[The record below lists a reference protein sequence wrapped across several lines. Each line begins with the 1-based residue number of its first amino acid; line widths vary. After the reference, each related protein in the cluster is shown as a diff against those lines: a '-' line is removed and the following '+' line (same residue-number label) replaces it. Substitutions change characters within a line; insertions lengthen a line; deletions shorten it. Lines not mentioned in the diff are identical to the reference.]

1 MAQTQIRGDTQ
12 IIAASILNAQIGTAA
27 AIATSKLSEGADFLQ
42 RDGSVA
48 FTADQPLGSH
58 KLTGLAEPVASSDA
72 ATKGYVDA
80 KAQGLDIKE
89 SCRMASTANL
99 AATYSGT
106 PNFTLT
112 AVTEGALVIDGVNA
126 AVDDRVLVKNQTTG
140 TQNGVYTVTTVGD
153 VGTSFVLTRAGDFD
167 SSAEITAGAF
177 SFVTEGT
184 VNADMGFTVSTN
196 DPITLDT
203 TAIAFTQFSGLG
215 QITAGTGL
223 TKTGNTINAIG
234 GNGITANADDL
245 AVDVDGSTLTVAAAG
260 LKVSSA
266 GITATEL
273 NTSVAGNGLTGG
285 GGSVLAVGAGNGIS
299 VAADSVT
306 VNLDAATLTVGAG
319 GLKVSSAGITATEL
333 NTSVAGNGL
342 TGGGGTAL
350 AVGAGNGISAA
361 ADTISVAAD
370 ATGGA
375 NLAKAINVS
384 ANGVA
389 VKVDASTINGNG
401 TNQLYVPAAGITAT
415 QLNASVAGA
424 GLTGGAGTALAV
436 GAGNGISVAA
446 DSVTIALDGATL
458 TVGAGGLKVTAAG
471 ITATELNTAVAGNG
485 LTGGAGTALAVGA
498 GSGMT
503 VAADAINVIGGNGI
517 TANANDIAVDPD
529 GTSITVAAAGIK
541 VTNTVIPFTADW
553 IWQEVPNETP
563 NSTITIFTVDNA
575 FVTDKEMVFKNGMM
589 MKRGVS
595 DDYQTTPASATI
607 TFNTAPKTGDIIL
620 VAYLKA
626 N

>member
-1 MAQTQIRGDTQ
+1 MAQTKIRGDTQ
-12 IIAASILNAQIGTAA
+12 IIAASILNAQIGAAA
-27 AIATSKLSEGADFLQ
+27 AIATSKLNEGADFIK
-42 RDGSVA
+42 RGGSIA
-48 FTADQPLGSH
+48 FTADQPMGDH
-58 KLTGLAEPVASSDA
+58 KITGLSAPSDNNDA
-72 ATKGYVDA
+72 ATKAYVDA
-80 KAQGLDIKE
+80 KAQGLDVKE
-89 SCRMASTANL
+89 SCRMATVANL
-99 AATYSGT
+99 SATYSGT

-112 AVTEGALVIDGVNA
+112 ALAEGALVIDGVNA
-126 AVDDRVLVKNQTTG
+126 AVNDRVLVKNQTTG
-140 TQNGVYTVTTVGD
+140 TQNGIYTVTTVGD
-153 VGTSFVLTRAGDFD
+153 VATPYVLTRAGDFD

-177 SFVTEGT
+177 AFVTEGT
-184 VNADMGFTVSTN
+184 VNDDSGFAISTN

-215 QITAGTGL
+215 RITAGTGL
-223 TKTGNTINAIG
+223 TKTGNTINAVG

-285 GGSVLAVGAGNGIS
+285 GGSVLAVGAGNGIT

-306 VNLDAATLTVGAG
+306 INLDAATLTVGAG

-361 ADTISVAAD
+361 ADAISVVAD

-415 QLNASVAGA
+415 QLNTSVAGS
-424 GLTGGAGTALAV
+424 GLTGGGGTPLAV
-436 GAGNGISVAA
+436 GGGNGITANANDVAV
-446 DSVTIALDGATL
+446 DLDGVTL
-458 TVGAGGLKVTAAG
+458 TVGAAGLKVSSAG
-471 ITATELNTAVAGNG
+471 ITATELATSIAGNG

-498 GSGMT
+498 GSGLT

-517 TANANDIAVDPD
+517 TANADDIAVDPD

-541 VTNTVIPFTADW
+541 VTNTVIPFTVDW

-563 NSTITIFTVDNA
+563 NGTITAFTVDNN
-575 FVTDKEMVFKNGMM
+575 FVTDKEMVFKNGLM
-589 MKRGVS
+589 MKRGVG
-595 DDYQTTPASATI
+595 DDYQTTPASATV
-607 TFNTAPKTGDIIL
+607 TFNTAPKTGDVIL
-620 VAYLKA
+620 VVYLKA